1 MASSAS
7 AKPRPRGGQ
16 GTRRAAAKARA
27 PAWLGRWWKIALL
40 VAIVTI
46 GLPLAHALFGEVVA
60 LLGLAALIGF
70 LVGRWTAA

>member
-1 MASSAS
+1 MASSAT
-7 AKPRPRGGQ
+7 AKPRARQ
-16 GTRRAAAKARA
+16 GTRRPAAGKGRA
-27 PAWLGRWWKIALL
+27 PAWLARWWKVALL
-40 VAIVTI
+40 VLLVTI